1 MGLLDDIL
9 KSSLGGESSASA
21 GKANSLVKGVLDLL
35 DDPDM
40 GGVSGLQQSFDRQG
54 LGDVVSS
61 WIGTGANRSITGD
74 QVTGALGRQRVDQI
88 ARSAGLSAAVAPAI
102 LASVLPAL
110 IDKLTPDG
118 QVPQQAALAGRGK
131 SILESITSA
140 FGGAKAAS
148 AETPRP
154 KADFSGVQAGS
165 SSTAAAPKAA
175 GEVEIYVVV
184 AGDSLSKI
192 SKRYYDDANAW
203 RRIYDANKEVIGAN
217 PDLIRPGQ
225 KLRIPKKS

>member
-9 KSSLGGESSASA
+9 KSALGGQSGASA
-21 GKANSLVKGVLDLL
+21 NQAGSLVQGVLDAL
-35 DDPDM
+35 DDPKV
-40 GGVSGLQQSFDRQG
+40 GGVSGLQQSFQRQG
-54 LGDVVSS
+54 LGDVISS
-61 WIGTGANRSITGD
+61 WIGTGSNRSITAD
-74 QVTGALGRQRVDQI
+74 QVTGTLGRERVDQI

-131 SILESITSA
+131 SILEGITSA

-154 KADFSGVQAGS
+154 KADFSDVQAGS
-165 SSTAAAPKAA
+165 SSTAPAPKE
-175 GEVEIYVVV
+175 EVEIYVVV

-192 SKRYYDDANAW
+192 SKRFYDDGNAW